1 MTDINDKWADQQ
13 RRRWMQPNAHLYIRP
28 DAYRFMAPDA
38 PRLLGKD
45 AVGYFWPS
53 AEAERLAQSYER
65 KFDPDQPRV
74 PAGNSDG
81 GQWTNGSDSS
91 GEPEAAPTD
100 ISAARRQSAAY
111 CWNQMQIDI
120 LYCQSL
126 LPSWRVAACISQAN
140 ERFSACLVGKPMP
153 PLPF

>member
-1 MTDINDKWADQQ
+1 MTAANDSWEDE
-13 RRRWMQPNAHLYIRP
+13 RRRWMRPNAHQYIRP
-28 DAYRFMAPDA
+28 DARRFMPAGNPRVPAKEPNGWLWLGREVKRSA
-38 PRLLGKD
+38 PR
-45 AVGYFWPS
+45 Y
-53 AEAERLAQSYER
+53 QI

-74 PAGNSDG
+74 LAGNSDG
-81 GQWTNGSDSS
+81 GQWTNDTS
-91 GEPEAAPTD
+91 PTD

-140 ERFSACLVGKPMP
+140 ERFSACLVGRPIP